1 MQVFILFVALMINNI
16 TVAYAEQIKF
26 NNIAISKAW
35 IKDTPPNHKTT
46 AGYFTIENLSDT
58 DRILLSVS
66 SSFAAK
72 GEIHQILKDGEIM
85 KMRPV
90 SNGLVIPAG
99 KILYL
104 KPGSFHVMF
113 MKLNTQ
119 MIPMQE
125 HEITLTFQSLG
136 SVVVPATV
144 KSTPTKDKPRSERHN
159 H

>member
-1 MQVFILFVALMINNI
+1 MII
-16 TVAYAEQIKF
+16 GSVSSAYAEHLKF
-26 NNIAISKAW
+26 NHIIIDNAW
-35 IKDTPPNHKTT
+35 IKGTPPNHKTT
-46 AGYFTIENLSDT
+46 AGYLTIENLGDT
-58 DRILLSVS
+58 DERLLSVS

-72 GEIHQILKDGEIM
+72 GEIHQILKDGDIM